1 MNITRTIGTFAAAAL
16 LAGQAMAAQTV
27 LSGPIRLLVP
37 YAPGGGTDTLTRIIA
52 PYISREFGQ
61 QVVVDNRPGGGGI
74 IATQIL
80 ARATPDGQTLS
91 MIDTS
96 FAVNPSLYGKLPYDT
111 LKDFVPIVRVG
122 TFPLVLCVHASV
134 PAKTLKELVD
144 LAKAGPGKLTYGS
157 AGNGS
162 GVHLAGEQ
170 LRVATGT
177 NIVHVPYKGAAPQV
191 ADLLGGQV
199 TMGLMVQSLAKPHLA
214 TGRLRALAITA
225 ERRTRALPE
234 VMTFAESG
242 YPTVDVAAVNGLA
255 APAGTPSDYV
265 QRLNATIIRALRTQ
279 EVQDK
284 LVELGIEAG
293 GGSPAD
299 FAAWIRE
306 EIKKLAK
313 VVQDANIKV
322 E

>member
-1 MNITRTIGTFAAAAL
+1 MKITRAIGTIAAAAL
-16 LAGQAMAAQTV
+16 LAGQALAAQTV

-52 PYISREFGQ
+52 PYISKEFGQ

-80 ARATPDGQTLS
+80 ARAAPDGQTLS

-96 FAVNPSLYGKLPYDT
+96 FAVNPSLYGKLPY
-111 LKDFVPIVRVG
+111 
-122 TFPLVLCVHASV
+122 V

-144 LAKAGPGKLTYGS
+144 LAKSSPGKLTYGS

-177 NIVHVPYKGAAPQV
+177 HIVHVPYKGAAPQV

-214 TGRLRALAITA
+214 TGRLRALAITS
-225 ERRTRALPE
+225 ERRTKALPE
-234 VMTFAESG
+234 
-242 YPTVDVAAVNGLA
+242 
-255 APAGTPSDYV
+255 
-265 QRLNATIIRALRTQ
+265 
-279 EVQDK
+279 
-284 LVELGIEAG
+284 
-293 GGSPAD
+293 
-299 FAAWIRE
+299 
-306 EIKKLAK
+306 
-313 VVQDANIKV
+313 
-322 E
+322 